1 MSAGQNTNVDDT
13 LYALDDYESELEN
26 DARSKS
32 STQEFLSGDTLALMK
47 KLGMTSDLSSSSEVE
62 LDDELKVFY
71 CSRTHSQLTQ
81 FVHELRRVKMPPVT
95 NGMDL
100 AADHTLVLE
109 TDVAAEFK
117 HVALGSRK
125 TLCINKK
132 VLALGNATAINERC
146 LELQQ
151 NTVSKE
157 LKCPYLPTKETEAVV
172 HDFRDHTLAKIRD
185 IEDFAVL
192 GNRLNLC
199 PYYATRAAIK
209 PAEVSRIA
217 TFIVLT

>member
-1 MSAGQNTNVDDT
+1 
-13 LYALDDYESELEN
+13 
-26 DARSKS
+26 
-32 STQEFLSGDTLALMK
+32 
-47 KLGMTSDLSSSSEVE
+47 MTSDLSPSSEVE
-62 LDDELKVFY
+62 LDDELKIFY

-100 AADHTLVLE
+100 SADLALTSGPE
-109 TDVAAEFK
+109 ATAEFK

-132 VLALGNATAINERC
+132 VLALGNTTAINERC

-151 NTVSKE
+151 TTISKE

-172 HDFRDHTLAKIRD
+172 HDFRYHTLAKIRD

-192 GNRLNLC
+192 GNRMNLC

-209 PAEVSRIA
+209 PAEVGTIA